1 MFLVLVCLLVCPW
14 LVGERDSNAAQSWEG
29 PTSSVAGDG
38 DAEES
43 SVVGKPLTGALA
55 TRQHWGPMV
64 RSSVDSAPTVT
75 SWLCP

>member
-1 MFLVLVCLLVCPW
+1 MFLVLVSFLVCPW

-29 PTSSVAGDG
+29 PTSLVAGDG

-55 TRQHWGPMV
+55 SCQHWGPMV
-64 RSSVDSAPTVT
+64 H
-75 SWLCP
+75 LLLGG

>member
-1 MFLVLVCLLVCPW
+1 MFDDLSRRIQQQQEKVNIKLLMFLVLVSFLVCPW

-55 TRQHWGPMV
+55 SRRH
-64 RSSVDSAPTVT
+64 
-75 SWLCP
+75 